1 MIFCKTFIVI
11 NLRVKTIL
19 TKTRM
24 ENTPVHLQIK
34 SWAEADR
41 PREKML
47 LQGRI
52 ALTDAELV
60 AILLGSG
67 SRNETAVQLAQRI
80 LASVSNN
87 LHELGK
93 RTLPELQKFKGIG
106 EAKAITIAAALEIGR
121 RRQATAPEDRPQIRC
136 ARDSFSQFLPVM
148 ADLPHEEFW
157 ILFLNQKN
165 SVIHRER
172 ISAGG
177 ITGTVVDTR
186 LVFRRAIEVGAV
198 QMVLGHN
205 HPSGNLEPSAAD
217 MTLTRNLVEAGK
229 VLEIKVLDHIIVS
242 EKGFYSF
249 AEEGNI

>member
-1 MIFCKTFIVI
+1 
-11 NLRVKTIL
+11 
-19 TKTRM
+19 M
-24 ENTPVHLQIK
+24 ENNTNHLQIK

-47 LQGRI
+47 LQGRS

-80 LASVSNN
+80 LISVGNN

-93 RTLPELQKFKGIG
+93 QTLPELQKFKGIG
-106 EAKAITIAAALEIGR
+106 EAKAISIAAALEIGR
-121 RRQATAPEDRPQIRC
+121 RRQATTPAERVQIRC
-136 ARDSFSQFLPVM
+136 ANDSFLQFFPVM

-157 ILFLNQKN
+157 VLFLNQKN
-165 SVIHRER
+165 NVIQRER
-172 ISAGG
+172 LSSGG

-186 LVFRRAIEVGAV
+186 LIFRRALEIGAV
-198 QMVLGHN
+198 NLVLGHN
-205 HPSGNLEPSAAD
+205 HPSGNTVPSVAD
-217 MTLTRNLVEAGK
+217 LKLTRGLVEAGK
-229 VLEIKVLDHIIVS
+229 VLEINVLDHIIVS